1 MKSSCG
7 PFLSFFLFIFL
18 GLIYVNTVFGEDNS
32 ADKSISK
39 NMDGQQLTSPL
50 LGDENDVYK
59 DVVSSLSSSSLE
71 EFSNG
76 MDKEPRKI
84 FLLSLSGGGFRG
96 IIHAYALSRLETLF
110 GASIINIFNAVSG
123 TSTGALVAF
132 GIGIPDPERPGVPLY
147 SASDVLKLYLDERE
161 HIFQKPGLSKRIM
174 SVKGLWGPKYSI
186 IGMEE
191 SFKNSYRSYRMS
203 DLLIPAFIPAVEV
216 LQGKGAHIFSSTKA
230 RVNDAKD
237 YLIWHVARATTAA
250 PSFFES
256 KELAADANGNDGESI
271 LNFWDGGL
279 FANNPAEVAL
289 IEGQKMFPNKRPK
302 DFILLSI
309 GTGEEKCSISQEMTQ
324 KMGYGNVGAQ
334 FIKASMAAQNS
345 WVHKKLKKQL
355 KDNYVR
361 LDVNLDEEGV
371 ELDNIT
377 NDYVEKLYFATE
389 RMLDDATEKIL
400 HLKDLWEIQR
410 GKKKSYYDLVSA
422 LQLFISNRYSIP
434 LENKKAIRAIYQ
446 EYCEEHQLNP
456 VSPKDIKEVIKHMGN
471 HLYNR

>member
-18 GLIYVNTVFGEDNS
+18 GLIYVNTVFGEGCSTDKLITCTDN
-32 ADKSISK
+32 
-39 NMDGQQLTSPL
+39 QQLTQSL
-50 LGDENDVYK
+50 LNDENDTYK
-59 DVVSSLSSSSLE
+59 DVVPSLSSSSFLE
-71 EFSNG
+71 ELPNA
-76 MDKEPRKI
+76 MDKESRKI
-84 FLLSLSGGGFRG
+84 FLLSLNGGGFRG
-96 IIHAYALSRLETLF
+96 IIHAYALSRLEALF
-110 GASIINIFNAVSG
+110 GTSVINIFNAVSG

-161 HIFQKPGLSKRIM
+161 HIFQKPGLSKRVT

-191 SFKNSYRSYRMS
+191 SFKNSYGSYRMS
-203 DLLIPAFIPAVEV
+203 DLLIPAFVPAVEV

-230 RVNDAKD
+230 RGNDAKD

-256 KELAADANGNDGESI
+256 KEMLADANGNDRASI

-279 FANNPAEVAL
+279 FANNPAEIAL

-324 KMGYGNVGAQ
+324 KMGYGNIGVQ
-334 FIKASMAAQNS
+334 FLKASLAAQNS
-345 WVHKKLKKQL
+345 WVHKKLTKQL

-377 NDYVEKLYFATE
+377 NDYIEKLYFATE
-389 RMLDDATEKIL
+389 KMLDDAAEKML
-400 HLKDLWEIQR
+400 HLKDLWKIQK
-410 GKKKSYYDLVSA
+410 GKKKSYYDLISA

-434 LENKKAIRAIYQ
+434 LENKKAIRTIYQ

-456 VSPKDIKEVIKHMGN
+456 VYAKDIKEVIKHMGN
-471 HLYNR
+471 HL